1 MLGNFSFCNPTKLYF
16 GDDSLN
22 YLNTELPK
30 YGKNVVLIYGGG
42 SIKKN
47 GIYDAVMK
55 ILIDNGKDV
64 AEIAGVMPNPTV
76 DKLYEGV
83 EIARKAKADLLLAV
97 GGGSVCDYAKAV
109 SVSVN
114 CGEDPWEKYY
124 IRFEEPS
131 CETLPV
137 GCVLTMVGTGSEMN
151 AGAVITNPH
160 THQKI
165 GHVFADEKIMP
176 KFAILNP
183 KYTLTLPHY
192 QMVSGIY
199 DIFNHICEQYFSG
212 EDDNTSD
219 YISEGLMRS
228 VIYSSRIANKDPQDY
243 EARSNLMWAA
253 TWALNTLV
261 SRGKSTDWM
270 VHMIGQSVGAY
281 TNATHGMTLAAVSLP
296 YYRYI
301 LPYGVQKFKR
311 FAVNVW
317 DIDPAGK
324 TDEQTAQEGLAAME
338 AWMNELG
345 LVMNISDLGATEE
358 MLEGIADGTIIL
370 PGGYKVLEH
379 EEIVEILKES
389 MK

>member
-1 MLGNFSFCNPTKLYF
+1 MLGNFSFCTPTKLYF
-16 GDDSLN
+16 GDESLN
-22 YLNTELPK
+22 DLNRELPK

-47 GIYDAVMK
+47 GIYDEVIQ
-55 ILIDNGKDV
+55 ILSENGKNV
-64 AEIAGVMPNPTV
+64 AEISGVMPNPTV

-83 EIARKAKADLLLAV
+83 EIARKHQADLLLAV

-114 CGEDPWEKYY
+114 CEEDPWEKYY
-124 IRFEEPS
+124 LRFEEPS
-131 CETLPV
+131 CKTLPV

-176 KFAILNP
+176 RFAILNP

-228 VIYSSRIANKDPQDY
+228 VIHASRIANKDSQDY

-301 LPYGVQKFKR
+301 FPYGVQKFKK
-311 FAVNVW
+311 FAINVW
-317 DIDPAGK
+317 DVNPEGK
-324 TDEQTAQEGLAAME
+324 TDEQIAAEGLNAME
-338 AWMNELG
+338 AWMKELG
-345 LVMNISDLGATEE
+345 LVMNISDLGATED

-379 EEIVEILKES
+379 DEIVKILKES
-389 MK
+389 L